1 MHRKG
6 LGIVV
11 ALTSCS
17 DAVYEKKLLMM
28 TEKLER
34 EMTRALYLF
43 AS

>member
-1 MHRKG
+1 MSKE
-6 LGIVV
+6 VV
-11 ALTSCS
+11 EAS